1 MWSRRFLFHFFGGC
15 AANDAFLWITLVFT
29 LIAVG
34 LQLTGDEGSV
44 LTSAVMTTYSIYLCY
59 SAVSNNPDSSCNPT
73 IGQDSVLSVILGIG
87 CIIASMVWTT
97 YSYAN
102 SPQVINDCSWML
114 CSKTSLLTSL
124 SIRDTHK
131 LSSIEDTHK
140 LTIFLAWLYPCLT

>member
-1 MWSRRFLFHFFGGC
+1 
-15 AANDAFLWITLVFT
+15 VFT

-102 SPQVINDCSWML
+102 SMTDML
-114 CSKTSLLTSL
+114 SEGTGAALIEEGRGSDERKEVTGVVTGDKYGSTSGDAAVKSTTGGPAHEAV
-124 SIRDTHK
+124 R
-131 LSSIEDTHK
+131 ER
-140 LTIFLAWLYPCLT
+140 